1 MPTVISLY
9 TGAGGLDWGLEAA
22 GFRTSVCIELDAQCV
37 QTLRHNRDWP
47 VIDRDI
53 TTVPTEEM
61 LEAAGLRPGQVDLV
75 AGGPPCQPF
84 SKSAYWS
91 SGDTK
96 RLDDP
101 RANTLG
107 EYMRV
112 VEDSLPRA
120 FLLENVQGL
129 AYKGKDEGFLYLQQ
143 RIEEINKRKGVNYSF
158 EARVLNAADFG
169 VPQIRERIFI
179 IGSREGTRFQFPA
192 PRFANPNLETPQ
204 GSVFKLPAY
213 RNAWDA
219 IGDLN
224 DVEHGKEL
232 DVRGK
237 WGGLL
242 PSIPEG
248 ENYLW
253 HTERGGGTPIF
264 RWRSRY
270 WSFLLKLA
278 KARPSW
284 TIQAQ
289 PGSAIGPF
297 HWKNRRLSP
306 REMARLQTFPDSV
319 EILGGITA
327 IQRQLGNAVP
337 SAVAELLGLEIRK
350 QFFGEDVDSRNLS
363 LIPPIRTCP
372 DPEPITEVPTS
383 YHSVKWGNYRKNAAT
398 AGQSG

>member
-22 GFRTSVCIELDAQCV
+22 GFRTSACIEIDAQCV
-37 QTLRHNRDWP
+37 RTLRHNRDWS

-143 RIEEINKRKGVNYSF
+143 RIEEINKRKRVNYSF

-169 VPQIRERIFI
+169 APQIRERIFI

-192 PRFANPNLETPQ
+192 PRFANPNLEAPQ
-204 GSVFKLPAY
+204 GSVFNLPAY

-363 LIPPIRTCP
+363 LIPPTRTCP
-372 DPEPITEVPTS
+372 NPEPITEVPTS
-383 YHSVKWGNYRKNAAT
+383 YRSVKWGSYRKNTAA
-398 AGQSG
+398 AGQAG

>member
-1 MPTVISLY
+1 MMPTVISLY

-306 REMARLQTFPDSV
+306 REMARLQTIPDSL
-319 EILGGITA
+319 EILGWITP
-327 IQRQLGNAVP
+327 IQRQVGKAVP
-337 SAVAELLGLEIRK
+337 SDVAGLLGH
-350 QFFGEDVDSRNLS
+350 Q
-363 LIPPIRTCP
+363 
-372 DPEPITEVPTS
+372 
-383 YHSVKWGNYRKNAAT
+383 
-398 AGQSG
+398 